1 MPSNRPVR
9 CGHCPACQ
17 AVRSRLRELLSR
29 SNRPF
34 SETAH
39 VVEQWTTV
47 AEVNECLAATT

>member
-9 CGHCPACQ
+9 FGHGPACQ

-39 VVEQWTTV
+39 VVEQWTKV
-47 AEVNECLAATT
+47 ADENESLSTAT